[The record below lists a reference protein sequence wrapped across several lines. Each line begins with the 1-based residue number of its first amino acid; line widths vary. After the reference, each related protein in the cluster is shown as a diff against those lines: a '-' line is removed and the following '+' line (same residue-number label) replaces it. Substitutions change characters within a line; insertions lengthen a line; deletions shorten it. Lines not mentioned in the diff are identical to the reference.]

1 MPGVRMGAGP
11 PTGQYYVSLM
21 GARGMSPDGWHWG
34 MLAGRVPETVK
45 IKGPLVPGQRVQF
58 KRMHGNTATQWAV
71 FRSNKRMPQHGLP
84 GATGMPGPGMVGFDA
99 YSMHPGVRVIVPP
112 VPIPNPRFRPSR
124 HSNPRNPLWV
134 YEGQFMDTGGD
145 YGGVADVAV
154 GLNSSQRA
162 NAQIIEREFT
172 AAGFGPP
179 VVAAAI
185 INALAESGL
194 RNDAVGDAGA
204 SIGLFQLHE
213 RGGGKGM
220 SSSERMDPT
229 RNARRII
236 EEAKRASGFMNLVRA
251 GETSIPKLAA
261 AFSTYVE
268 RPADKPG
275 NEVKRAAMVARYFPG
290 QIAAQVAHTT
300 RSAPWWVWTILVSGV
315 VGGLALVWAIEK
327 KVENRKR

>member
-1 MPGVRMGAGP
+1 
-11 PTGQYYVSLM
+11 
-21 GARGMSPDGWHWG
+21 MSPDGWHWG
-34 MLAGRVPETVK
+34 YLAGRVPELVK
-45 IKGPLVPGQRVQF
+45 IKGPLVPGQRIQF
-58 KRMHGNTATQWAV
+58 KRMIGNTATQWAV
-71 FRSNKRMPQHGLP
+71 LRDRRVMPQHSRGLP

-112 VPIPNPRFRPSR
+112 AVVPNPS
-124 HSNPRNPLWV
+124 
-134 YEGQFMDTGGD
+134 
-145 YGGVADVAV
+145 VADMAV
-154 GLNSSQRA
+154 GLNSSQRS
-162 NAQIIEREFT
+162 NARVIEKEFT
-172 AAGFGPP
+172 RAGFGPS

-194 RNDAVGDAGA
+194 RNDAAGDSGA

-229 RNARRII
+229 KNTRRII
-236 EEAKRASGFMNLVRA
+236 EEAKRARGFMSKVSA
-251 GETSIPKLAA
+251 GVTSIPALAA

-300 RSAPWWVWTILVSGV
+300 RTAPWWVWVLLAGGV
-315 VGGLALVWAIEK
+315 AAALAGVWVVEK
-327 KVENRKR
+327 KVENRVR